1 LPPRRASQYDLD
13 DCNRP
18 DNGNRSSRFS
28 LPGKLA
34 IQVMGD
40 KICRYETKRVIFA
53 PSGPENS
60 CFVSHI
66 HIDKI
71 LLTGP
76 FSNLIMS
83 SMKYIQLEPQGD
95 IAIVRINRP
104 EALNAMNVD
113 VIAEFSRTLD
123 ILAADETVRVLII
136 TGAGERSFCAGA
148 DISYM
153 VDIEPMQA
161 ERYATSAQ
169 RVINKIESLEKPVI
183 AAVNGFALGGGC
195 ELAMACDIRIASSN
209 AKIGQPEVTIGIPP
223 GWGGTQRLM
232 RLVGPAKAKEMIFT
246 GKMITA
252 DEACQIGLVNNVV
265 SIGPDDKVPPEVKG
279 DIVKE
284 KERAAEVAKVLNKKL
299 IEYCLSVAREI
310 AKNSFTAVKV
320 SKMLINRGMDSD
332 LETGLRLEIYGWALC
347 FANEDRRK
355 MMSAFLNK
363 GKK

>member
-1 LPPRRASQYDLD
+1 
-13 DCNRP
+13 
-18 DNGNRSSRFS
+18 
-28 LPGKLA
+28 
-34 IQVMGD
+34 
-40 KICRYETKRVIFA
+40 
-53 PSGPENS
+53 
-60 CFVSHI
+60 
-66 HIDKI
+66 
-71 LLTGP
+71 
-76 FSNLIMS
+76 MS
-83 SMKYIQLEPQGD
+83 TMKYIQLEPEGD

-113 VIAEFSRTLD
+113 VVSELSRTID
-123 ILAADETVRVLII
+123 IIAADDSIKVVII

-153 VDIEPMQA
+153 VNIDPMQA

-169 RVINKIESLEKPVI
+169 SVINKIERLEKPVI

-195 ELAMACDIRIASSN
+195 ELAMACDIRIASNN
-209 AKIGQPEVTIGIPP
+209 AKIGQPEATIGITP

-252 DEACQIGLVNNVV
+252 DQAAQIGLVNRVV
-265 SIGPDDKVPPEVKG
+265 SVGPDDNLQPEAPK
-279 DIVKE
+279 DDAAKE
-284 KERAAEVAKVLNKKL
+284 KERTAEVGRILNKKL
-299 IEYCLSVAREI
+299 MDECMALAREI
-310 AKNSFTAVKV
+310 TKNSFTAVKV

-347 FANEDRRK
+347 FAHEDRQK

-363 GKK
+363 SKK